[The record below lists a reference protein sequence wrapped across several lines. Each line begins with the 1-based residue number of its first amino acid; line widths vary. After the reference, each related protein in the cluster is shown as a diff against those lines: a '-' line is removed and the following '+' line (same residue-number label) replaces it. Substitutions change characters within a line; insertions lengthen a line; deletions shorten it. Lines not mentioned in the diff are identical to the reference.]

1 MSDSS
6 RYTIHNLY
14 TQLHFGVSYIMI
26 TEGPRNEQH
35 NWRGGVSDRV
45 GPAGRMQRIQE
56 MLGSRQ
62 APLGYSH
69 GRAYTTM
76 AFFLACSLTCAAGHV
91 KSKALYI
98 CTQRLMNPRNAVPRE
113 STRRWSHEK
122 ERSRVTKGANGRRGT
137 VTSLWVQWNG

>member
-1 MSDSS
+1 
-6 RYTIHNLY
+6 
-14 TQLHFGVSYIMI
+14 MI

-45 GPAGRMQRIQE
+45 GPAGRMQRIQA

-69 GRAYTTM
+69 GRAYITM

-91 KSKALYI
+91 KSEALY
-98 CTQRLMNPRNAVPRE
+98 TAAYEPKERGAAREHQAVVPRKR
-113 STRRWSHEK
+113 TFARN
-122 ERSRVTKGANGRRGT
+122 ERC
-137 VTSLWVQWNG
+137 